1 MIRIATSNDLAD
13 ILSIE
18 KKVFKHPWSKEQLSW
33 ELNSQPAAENYVMIA
48 RGNMIG
54 YLFSHVVDDD
64 VQILNIAIDIPFQ
77 HKGYGEQLLSYFLDQ
92 FNTDSSIHLEVR
104 KSNFPAINLYLKFG
118 FHEAG
123 TRKGYYSDGEDA
135 IIMQRYSLIHGLV

>member
-1 MIRIATSNDLAD
+1 LIRIATLNDLAD

-118 FHEAG
+118 FHETG

>member
-1 MIRIATSNDLAD
+1 MIRIATLDDLAD

-18 KKVFKHPWSKEQLSW
+18 NKVFNNPWSKEQLSW
-33 ELNSQPAAENYVMIA
+33 ELNSQPAAENYVMIS

-54 YLFSHVVDDD
+54 YLFSHVVDYD

-77 HKGYGEQLLSYFLDQ
+77 HKGYGEQFLSYFLDQ
-92 FNTDSSIHLEVR
+92 SNTDSSIHLEVR

-118 FHEAG
+118 FHETG
-123 TRKGYYSDGEDA
+123 TRKGYYADGEDA

>member
-33 ELNSQPAAENYVMIA
+33 ELNSQPAAENYVMLA

-92 FNTDSSIHLEVR
+92 FNTDISIHLEVR

-118 FHEAG
+118 FHETG
-123 TRKGYYSDGEDA
+123 TRKGYYADGEDA

>member
-92 FNTDSSIHLEVR
+92 FNTDISIHLEVR

>member
-1 MIRIATSNDLAD
+1 LIRIATSNDLAD

-33 ELNSQPAAENYVMIA
+33 ELNSQPVAENYVMIA

-118 FHEAG
+118 FHETG
-123 TRKGYYSDGEDA
+123 TRKGYYADGEDA

>member
-1 MIRIATSNDLAD
+1 MIRIATSNDFAD

-48 RGNMIG
+48 SGNMIG

-77 HKGYGEQLLSYFLDQ
+77 HKGYGEQFLSYFLDQ
-92 FNTDSSIHLEVR
+92 SNTDSSIHLEVR

-118 FHEAG
+118 FHETG
-123 TRKGYYSDGEDA
+123 TRKGYYADGEDA

>member
-1 MIRIATSNDLAD
+1 MICIATSNDLAD

-33 ELNSQPAAENYVMIA
+33 ELNSQPVAENHVMIA

-92 FNTDSSIHLEVR
+92 FNADSSIHLEVR

-118 FHEAG
+118 FHETG
-123 TRKGYYSDGEDA
+123 TRKGYYADGEDA

>member
-1 MIRIATSNDLAD
+1 MIRIATSNDFAD

-33 ELNSQPAAENYVMIA
+33 ELNTQPAAENYVMIT

-92 FNTDSSIHLEVR
+92 FNTDISIHLEVR

>member
-1 MIRIATSNDLAD
+1 LIRIATSNDLAD

-33 ELNSQPAAENYVMIA
+33 ELNSQPVTENHVMIA

-54 YLFSHVVDDD
+54 YIFSHVVDDD

-118 FHEAG
+118 FHETG
-123 TRKGYYSDGEDA
+123 TRKGYYADGEDA

>member
-1 MIRIATSNDLAD
+1 MIRIATPNDLAD

-118 FHEAG
+118 FHETG
-123 TRKGYYSDGEDA
+123 TRKGYYADGEDA

>member
-64 VQILNIAIDIPFQ
+64 VQILNIAFDIPFQ

-118 FHEAG
+118 FHETG
-123 TRKGYYSDGEDA
+123 TRKGYYADGEDA

>member
-33 ELNSQPAAENYVMIA
+33 ELNSQPAAENYVMIS

-77 HKGYGEQLLSYFLDQ
+77 HRGYGKQLLSYFLDQ
-92 FNTDSSIHLEVR
+92 FNEDSSIYLEVR

-118 FHEAG
+118 FHETG
-123 TRKGYYSDGEDA
+123 TRKGYYADGEDA

>member
-1 MIRIATSNDLAD
+1 MIRIATLNDLAD

-33 ELNSQPAAENYVMIA
+33 ELNSQPVTENHVMIA

-54 YLFSHVVDDD
+54 YIFSHVVDDD

-92 FNTDSSIHLEVR
+92 FNADSSIHLEVR

-118 FHEAG
+118 FHETG

>member
-64 VQILNIAIDIPFQ
+64 VQILNIAFDIPFQ

-104 KSNFPAINLYLKFG
+104 KSNFPAINLYLEFG
-118 FHEAG
+118 FHETG

-135 IIMQRYSLIHGLV
+135 IIMQRNSLIHGLV

>member
-54 YLFSHVVDDD
+54 YLFSNVVDDD

-92 FNTDSSIHLEVR
+92 FNTDISIHLEVR

-118 FHEAG
+118 FHETG
-123 TRKGYYSDGEDA
+123 TRKAYYAGGEDA

>member
-1 MIRIATSNDLAD
+1 MIRIATLNDLAD

-118 FHEAG
+118 FHETG

>member
-1 MIRIATSNDLAD
+1 MIRIATLNDLAD

-18 KKVFKHPWSKEQLSW
+18 KKVFKHSWSKEQLSW

-54 YLFSHVVDDD
+54 YLFSHIVDDD

-118 FHEAG
+118 FHETG
-123 TRKGYYSDGEDA
+123 TRKGYYADGEDA

>member
-18 KKVFKHPWSKEQLSW
+18 KNVFKHPWSKEQLSW
-33 ELNSQPAAENYVMIA
+33 ELNSQPTAENYVMIA

-54 YLFSHVVDDD
+54 YLFSHVVVDD

-77 HKGYGEQLLSYFLDQ
+77 HKGYGEQLLSYLLDQ

-118 FHEAG
+118 FHETG
-123 TRKGYYSDGEDA
+123 TRKGYYTDGEDA

>member
-33 ELNSQPAAENYVMIA
+33 ELNSQPTAENYIMIA

-54 YLFSHVVDDD
+54 YIFSHVVDDD

-77 HKGYGEQLLSYFLDQ
+77 HKGYGEQLLSYFFDQ
-92 FNTDSSIHLEVR
+92 FNTDISIHLEVR

-118 FHEAG
+118 FHETG

>member
-1 MIRIATSNDLAD
+1 MIRIATLNDLAD

-18 KKVFKHPWSKEQLSW
+18 KKVFKHPWSKEQLNW
-33 ELNSQPAAENYVMIA
+33 ELNSQPVTENHVMIA

-64 VQILNIAIDIPFQ
+64 VQILNIAINIPFQ

-118 FHEAG
+118 FHETG
-123 TRKGYYSDGEDA
+123 TRKGYYADGEDA

>member
-1 MIRIATSNDLAD
+1 MIRIATSNDFAD

-33 ELNSQPAAENYVMIA
+33 ELKSQPAAKNYVMIA

-77 HKGYGEQLLSYFLDQ
+77 HKGYGEQFLSYFLDQ
-92 FNTDSSIHLEVR
+92 FNIDSSIHLEVR

-118 FHEAG
+118 FHETG
-123 TRKGYYSDGEDA
+123 TRKGYYADGEDA

>member
-92 FNTDSSIHLEVR
+92 FNTDISIHLEVR

-118 FHEAG
+118 FHETG
-123 TRKGYYSDGEDA
+123 SRKGYYADGEDA

>member
-1 MIRIATSNDLAD
+1 MIRTAKSNDLAD

-18 KKVFKHPWSKEQLSW
+18 KNVFKHPWSKEQLSW
-33 ELNSQPAAENYVMIA
+33 ELNSQPAAENYVMLA

-118 FHEAG
+118 FHELG
-123 TRKGYYSDGEDA
+123 TRKGYYADGEDA

>member
-1 MIRIATSNDLAD
+1 LIRIATLNDLAD

-18 KKVFKHPWSKEQLSW
+18 KKVFKHPWSKEQLRW
-33 ELNSQPAAENYVMIA
+33 ELNSQTVTENHVMIA

-54 YLFSHVVDDD
+54 YIFSHVIDDD

-77 HKGYGEQLLSYFLDQ
+77 HKGYGEQLLSFFLDQ
-92 FNTDSSIHLEVR
+92 LNADSSIHLEVR
-104 KSNFPAINLYLKFG
+104 KSNFPAINLYLKFW
-118 FHEAG
+118 FHETG

-135 IIMQRYSLIHGLV
+135 IIMQRNSLIHGLV

>member
-1 MIRIATSNDLAD
+1 LIRIATSNDLAD

-18 KKVFKHPWSKEQLSW
+18 KNVFKHPWSKEQLSW
-33 ELNSQPAAENYVMIA
+33 ELNSQPAAENYVMLA

-92 FNTDSSIHLEVR
+92 FNTDISIHLEVR

-118 FHEAG
+118 FHETG
-123 TRKGYYSDGEDA
+123 TRKGYYADGEDA

>member
-18 KKVFKHPWSKEQLSW
+18 KNVFKHPWSKEQLSW
-33 ELNSQPAAENYVMIA
+33 ELNSQPAAENYVMLA

-77 HKGYGEQLLSYFLDQ
+77 HKGYGEQLLSYLLDQ

-118 FHEAG
+118 FHETG
-123 TRKGYYSDGEDA
+123 TRKGYYTDGEDA

>member
-1 MIRIATSNDLAD
+1 MIRIATSNDFAD

-18 KKVFKHPWSKEQLSW
+18 KKVFKNPWSKEQLSW

-77 HKGYGEQLLSYFLDQ
+77 HKGYGKQLLSYFLDQ
-92 FNTDSSIHLEVR
+92 FNEDSSIYLEVR

>member
-18 KKVFKHPWSKEQLSW
+18 KNVFKHPWSKEQLSW

-92 FNTDSSIHLEVR
+92 FNTDISIHLEVR

-118 FHEAG
+118 FHETG
-123 TRKGYYSDGEDA
+123 TRKGYYADGEDA

>member
-33 ELNSQPAAENYVMIA
+33 ELNSQPVAENYVMKA
-48 RGNMIG
+48 RGNMVG

-92 FNTDSSIHLEVR
+92 FNTDISIHLEVR

-118 FHEAG
+118 FHETG
-123 TRKGYYSDGEDA
+123 TRKGYYADGEDA

>member
-1 MIRIATSNDLAD
+1 MIRIATLNDLAD

-33 ELNSQPAAENYVMIA
+33 ELNSQPVAENYVMIA

-118 FHEAG
+118 FHETG
-123 TRKGYYSDGEDA
+123 TRKGYYADGEDA

>member
-1 MIRIATSNDLAD
+1 MIRIATLDDLAD

-18 KKVFKHPWSKEQLSW
+18 NKVFNNPWSKEQLSW
-33 ELNSQPAAENYVMIA
+33 ELNYQSVADNHVMIA

-54 YLFSHVVDDD
+54 YLFSHVIDDD

-77 HKGYGEQLLSYFLDQ
+77 HRGYGKQLLSYFLDQ
-92 FNTDSSIHLEVR
+92 FNEDSSIHLEVR
-104 KSNFPAINLYLKFG
+104 KSNFPAINLYLEFG
-118 FHEAG
+118 FHETG

-135 IIMQRYSLIHGLV
+135 IIMQRKSLIHGLV

>member
-1 MIRIATSNDLAD
+1 MICIATSNDLAD

-33 ELNSQPAAENYVMIA
+33 ELNSQPVAENYVMIA
-48 RGNMIG
+48 RGNMVG

-92 FNTDSSIHLEVR
+92 FNGDSSIHLEVR

-118 FHEAG
+118 FHETG
-123 TRKGYYSDGEDA
+123 TRKGYYADGADA

>member
-1 MIRIATSNDLAD
+1 LIRIATSIDLAD

-92 FNTDSSIHLEVR
+92 FNTDNSIHLEVR

-118 FHEAG
+118 FHETG
-123 TRKGYYSDGEDA
+123 TRKGYYTDGEDA

>member
-1 MIRIATSNDLAD
+1 MICIATSNDLAD

-33 ELNSQPAAENYVMIA
+33 ELNSQPVAENYVMIA
-48 RGNMIG
+48 RGNMVG

-92 FNTDSSIHLEVR
+92 FNTDISIHLEVR